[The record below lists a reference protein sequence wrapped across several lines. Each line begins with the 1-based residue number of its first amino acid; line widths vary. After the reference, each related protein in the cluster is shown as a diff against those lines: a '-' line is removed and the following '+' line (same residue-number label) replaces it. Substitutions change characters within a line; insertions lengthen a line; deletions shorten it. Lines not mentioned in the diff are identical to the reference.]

1 MKKKNIAWLLS
12 AAVILTTA
20 ATPLEIMPVY
30 AAEEF
35 QADETEE
42 AGTAET
48 TATTAVDVAED
59 TTENGPVENATAET
73 AELSMQSRI
82 QKKRKRLQMKYP
94 GRIHRMTTTVIWRFL
109 MTVQRN

>member
-1 MKKKNIAWLLS
+1 MYNEINLQDILSVHWKMGGKSMKKKNIAWLLS

-42 AGTAET
+42 AGTEEAET
-48 TATTAVDVAED
+48 KEG
-59 TTENGPVENATAET
+59 E
-73 AELSMQSRI
+73 
-82 QKKRKRLQMKYP
+82 
-94 GRIHRMTTTVIWRFL
+94 
-109 MTVQRN
+109 